1 METKVVSA
9 KGRGGRNEEMV
20 VRKYKP
26 SVTAPVSS
34 EDHVQHVTVVNNTVC
49 VFEVHSE
56 SRY

>member
-1 METKVVSA
+1 MVSA